1 MEHHP
6 MHQKVAGSVLGKGT
20 YLGCRF
26 NPWLGYVLEATGAC
40 FSLTLMFLSLS
51 LKSINISLVKI
62 VKKSR
67 NSKIMSLNIVDLVL
81 KFWFIFC

>member
-1 MEHHP
+1 

-51 LKSINISLVKI
+51 QINKHIFGENCKKI
-62 VKKSR
+62 
-67 NSKIMSLNIVDLVL
+67 
-81 KFWFIFC
+81 